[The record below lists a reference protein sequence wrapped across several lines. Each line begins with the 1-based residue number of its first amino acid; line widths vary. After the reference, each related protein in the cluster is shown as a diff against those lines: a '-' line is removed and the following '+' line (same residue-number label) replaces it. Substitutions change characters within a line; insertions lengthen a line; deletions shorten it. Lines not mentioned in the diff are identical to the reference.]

1 MPDLSSSRR
10 NPVARALAVIPGVTF
25 GVIALFIF
33 FAVMRPRFIGW
44 PNLQLIARH
53 SSVLLVAAIGMTMVI
68 LVSQIDLSV
77 GSVMSLA
84 GVVAAYAMRQDWG
97 FPVAILLGLGCGLLV
112 GLVNGIMVAVFKFD
126 YWIATFGTM
135 GIGAGL
141 ALVVAGGETIP
152 VAASIHGP
160 AFGWI
165 GNARIMLAPKTP
177 LYFLPCFALALI
189 VIMWLVLKKTRFGY
203 NIYSIGGSEQA
214 ARLSGVNVVRNRI
227 YVYICSGFFAAVAGL
242 MLASMTNSAS
252 PIAGADYSFDVI
264 AAVIIGGTSFDGG
277 RGGLFGTV
285 MGALMVRTLASGLN
299 LMNILPTWQKTIIGF
314 AIVAIIV
321 ADVLGEKRKHRRE
334 LMRRYRDA

>member
-1 MPDLSSSRR
+1 MNDPLAPRKSIVSR
-10 NPVARALAVIPGVTF
+10 VFAVIPGVTF
-25 GVIALFIF
+25 GVIALIIF
-33 FAVMRPRFIGW
+33 FSFMQPRFMSW
-44 PNLQLIARH
+44 PNMMLIARH

-77 GSVMSLA
+77 GSVMSLSGA
-84 GVVAAYAMRQDWG
+84 VAAYAMRAGWG
-97 FPVAILLGLGCGLLV
+97 FATAILLGLLCGVVV
-112 GLVNGIMVAVFKFD
+112 GFLNGIMVAVFKFD
-126 YWIATFGTM
+126 YWIATFGSM

-141 ALVVAGGETIP
+141 ALVVARGETLAVP
-152 VAASIHGP
+152 AATFGP

-165 GNARIMLAPKTP
+165 GNARVMLAPRTP
-177 LYFLPCFALALI
+177 LYFLPCIALTLI
-189 VIMWLVLKKTRFGY
+189 VIMWLVLRKTKFGY

-214 ARLSGVNVVRNRI
+214 ARLSGLKVVRNRI
-227 YVYICSGFFAAVAGL
+227 YVYVCSGFFAAIAGL

-252 PIAGADYSFDVI
+252 PIAGNDYSFDVI

-285 MGALMVRTLASGLN
+285 MGALLVRTLASGLN

-314 AIVAIIV
+314 AIVIIIV
-321 ADVLGEKRKHRRE
+321 ADVLSEKRKHRKE